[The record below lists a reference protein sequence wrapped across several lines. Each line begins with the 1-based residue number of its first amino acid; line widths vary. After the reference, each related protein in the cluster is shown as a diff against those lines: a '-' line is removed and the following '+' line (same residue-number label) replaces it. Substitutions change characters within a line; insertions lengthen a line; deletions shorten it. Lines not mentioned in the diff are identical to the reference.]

1 MQVDEVLPVLEAL
14 EGHWVLKEFV
24 SFEEAEDPVEP
35 EDHELLGLLGLK
47 DLLHLPLF
55 FYFRY
60 VFSHLLIIW
69 YMYSSVSFFLSSCDN

>member
-1 MQVDEVLPVLEAL
+1 MFPVLEIL

-24 SFEEAEDPVEP
+24 GFEGVEYSVKP
-35 EDHELLGLLGLK
+35 EDHELLGVLVLG

-60 VFSHLLIIW
+60 VFSHLLTIW
-69 YMYSSVSFFLSSCDN
+69 YTFSSMLFLIQL